1 MNERYLIRVRGI
13 LGPLMRLTFGEMR
26 CEAMPRQYTLRGRLS
41 TDDLDRLLKLLD
53 RSGVELVHLDGA
65 PK

>member
-26 CEAMPRQYTLRGRLS
+26 SEAVACQSTLRGPLS
-41 TDDLDRLLKLLD
+41 TEDLERLLKLLD
-53 RSGVELVHLDGA
+53 RSGVELVHLDSA
-65 PK
+65 PR